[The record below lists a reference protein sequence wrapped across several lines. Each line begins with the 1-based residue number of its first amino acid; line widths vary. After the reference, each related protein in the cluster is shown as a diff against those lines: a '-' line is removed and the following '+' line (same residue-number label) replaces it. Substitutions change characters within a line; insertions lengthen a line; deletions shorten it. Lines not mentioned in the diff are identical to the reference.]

1 MGLAQGILGL
11 DWSDNFAIVTLGWV
25 GFGVD
30 ANPLAGLEPSQA
42 EHCEAL
48 WSRVKLLSPRLR
60 SAYGT
65 DDKGHPKM
73 PSEKGLSQ

>member
-30 ANPLAGLEPSQA
+30 ANPLAGLCGSVTM
-42 EHCEAL
+42 HC
-48 WSRVKLLSPRLR
+48 SFSPN
-60 SAYGT
+60 AT
-65 DDKGHPKM
+65 H
-73 PSEKGLSQ
+73 SENILIPPACSM